1 MTTKEIITAL
11 LLASLVYILLVI
23 VLSLDVILG
32 Y

>member
-1 MTTKEIITAL
+1 MIKDFIIAL
-11 LLASLVYILLVI
+11 LVAPLVYILLVI